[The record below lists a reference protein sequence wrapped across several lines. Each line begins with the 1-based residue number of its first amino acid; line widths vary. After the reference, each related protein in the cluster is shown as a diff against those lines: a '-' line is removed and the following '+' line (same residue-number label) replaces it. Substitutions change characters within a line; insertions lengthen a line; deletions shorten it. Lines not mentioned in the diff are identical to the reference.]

1 MPDEPRARPDERLP
15 RAVVLGCAGERLT
28 AEERGF
34 FAAADPF
41 GFVLFRRNCRARD
54 QLRALVDELRASV
67 GRPDAPVLVDQEG
80 GRVARLQPPEWR
92 RNNLAI
98 EKDSCPTH
106 QCPRDPAVQGSSNV
120 WAVPMAI
127 VQVVGV
133 KRGAVSQIDQR
144 EIGVGANR

>member
-1 MPDEPRARPDERLP
+1 MPDEPRAHERLP

-80 GRVARLQPPEWR
+80 GRVARLQPPELR
-92 RNNLAI
+92 TPDALHLATALSLGADLGVLI
-98 EKDSCPTH
+98 TYDERLALAAHAAAVAVVS
-106 QCPRDPAVQGSSNV
+106 PA
-120 WAVPMAI
+120 
-127 VQVVGV
+127 
-133 KRGAVSQIDQR
+133 
-144 EIGVGANR
+144 